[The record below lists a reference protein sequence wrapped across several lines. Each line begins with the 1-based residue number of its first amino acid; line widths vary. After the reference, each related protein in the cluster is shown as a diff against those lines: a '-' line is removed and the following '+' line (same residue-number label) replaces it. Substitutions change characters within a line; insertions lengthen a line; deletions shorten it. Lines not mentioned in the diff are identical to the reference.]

1 MNKTLK
7 KHFLDPQNI
16 GEITDAKFSSVVRS
30 ETCNDLIKMTASI
43 IDGVIEDV
51 KIKVFGC
58 GYSIAGASFLTD
70 SLMGK
75 NIDGIIDFID
85 SELNSLTIDI
95 PEKHH
100 YCIFLSKMAFEK
112 IYNEYNREV

>member
-16 GEITDAKFSSVVRS
+16 GEITDAKFSSIVRS

-43 IDGVIEDV
+43 VDDVIEDV

-70 SLMGK
+70 LLKGK
-75 NIDGIIDFID
+75 SIKGGMDFID
-85 SELNSLTIDI
+85 SELKTLTIDI

-100 YCIFLSKMAFEK
+100 YCIFLSKVAFEK
-112 IYNEYNREV
+112 IYNEYNQGV